1 MVLTSLERVHA
12 VFVLAGQD
20 DHRPPEPAA
29 VRHLPA
35 TQSLTETLR
44 DPVSSSF
51 CRRYGSPGGRVY
63 RAGRERTVKLT
74 DRGRVK
80 PRSCRLNRNGSR

>member
-1 MVLTSLERVHA
+1 MFLTSLERVHA

-35 TQSLTETLR
+35 AQSLTETLR

-51 CRRYGSPGGRVY
+51 CRRYGVINNVVH
-63 RAGRERTVKLT
+63 REAEFTEQ
-74 DRGRVK
+74 DA
-80 PRSCRLNRNGSR
+80 SEQ